1 MQIKSSNENF
11 KQAIVVGEKRQ
22 KKEYRKMREVIK
34 KKEQQ
39 MEKHVQK
46 RGMEGLGSKQ
56 IELERLCRELEQQ
69 QREAVNSLGWVI
81 VLYFLNYD
89 VACPMRSSVLA
100 CHVTQRFILVTAPV
114 ARAAERAQYGQ
125 LTSWL
130 VPIVEQELG
139 MVAAVTDLDKVL
151 EMLVRE
157 PSTDF
162 MGEEGE
168 GCCAPLPDMGSR

>member
-46 RGMEGLGSKQ
+46 RGMEGLGTKQ
-56 IELERLCRELEQQ
+56 IELERLCRELEQH

-81 VLYFLNYD
+81 VLYFLNYA
-89 VACPMRSSVLA
+89 VACSMR
-100 CHVTQRFILVTAPV
+100 
-114 ARAAERAQYGQ
+114 
-125 LTSWL
+125 
-130 VPIVEQELG
+130 
-139 MVAAVTDLDKVL
+139 
-151 EMLVRE
+151 
-157 PSTDF
+157 
-162 MGEEGE
+162 
-168 GCCAPLPDMGSR
+168 